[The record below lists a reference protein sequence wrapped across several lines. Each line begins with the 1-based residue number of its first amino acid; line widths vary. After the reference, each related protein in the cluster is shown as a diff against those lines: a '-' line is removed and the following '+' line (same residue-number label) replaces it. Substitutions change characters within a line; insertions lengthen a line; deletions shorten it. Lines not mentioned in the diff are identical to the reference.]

1 MAACPSCGAEATA
14 GHSCLDALTVAAP
27 ASVSRD
33 ASAAVTEQMSLA
45 AVAATRLVSDPLL
58 PDVIGGYRLEFVAG
72 TGGMGSVYRARHVQS
87 GEVVALK
94 VMKRSLAS
102 DPRVMQRA
110 MRELEACSRVRHHSV
125 VSSLASG
132 TLPDGRP
139 WLATPFLEGK
149 PLDLLLAG
157 HRRLP
162 WQLSVPVI
170 AALAEALDAAHVAG
184 VVHRDVKPANVFV
197 TTAPAVK
204 LIDFGLALLGDPD
217 VGIQQTTEQSLAGT
231 ADFVAPEQ
239 ALGLALDARSD
250 LYALG
255 ITAFQLLTGRLPFS
269 APSSTAILRK
279 QVFEEAPRVRAE
291 VPDVPRAL
299 DALVADLL
307 AKKPGDRPSTA
318 AAVRARVESIRFVAP
333 SGEGSLEELA
343 RGWALNHRPGFFAR
357 LLAR

>member
-1 MAACPSCGAEATA
+1 MEDPG
-14 GHSCLDALTVAAP
+14 
-27 ASVSRD
+27 SRLRF
-33 ASAAVTEQMSLA
+33 S
-45 AVAATRLVSDPLL
+45 R
-58 PDVIGGYRLEFVAG
+58 
-72 TGGMGSVYRARHVQS
+72 GS
-87 GEVVALK
+87 
-94 VMKRSLAS
+94 RSI
-102 DPRVMQRA
+102 
-110 MRELEACSRVRHHSV
+110 
-125 VSSLASG
+125 
-132 TLPDGRP
+132 
-139 WLATPFLEGK
+139 W
-149 PLDLLLAG
+149 
-157 HRRLP
+157 LP

-279 QVFEEAPRVRAE
+279 QVFEEAPHVRAE
-291 VPDVPRAL
+291 VPEVPRAL
-299 DALVADLL
+299 DSLVADLL

-318 AAVRARVESIRFVAP
+318 AEVRARVESIGFVAP
-333 SGEGSLEELA
+333 SGEGLLEELA
-343 RGWALNHRPGFFAR
+343 RGWATNHRPGFFAR
-357 LLAR
+357 LFGR